1 MRNMSS
7 ELNARIEELESR
19 LAFQDDLIEN
29 LNEVITRHDRD
40 FVRMT
45 EQLRN
50 LSHRISELADAG
62 AGPGISSEH
71 EIPPHY

>member
-1 MRNMSS
+1 MSS
-7 ELNARIEELESR
+7 ELNARIDELESR
-19 LAFQDDLIEN
+19 LAFQDDLIES

-40 FVRMT
+40 LARMT
-45 EQLRN
+45 GQIRDLN
-50 LSHRISELADAG
+50 ARISDLAEAG